1 MIFEVKLF
9 RDAEKSDCFILLKS
23 LGDIM
28 LLYVK
33 FYPREPHTMTI

>member
-9 RDAEKSDCFILLKS
+9 RDAEKLDCFILFKS

-33 FYPREPHTMTI
+33 FYPREPQSMTI